1 MAEWPALHIGS
12 SPWLFLPLQLRPL
25 AIVPH
30 LEQLSTGCCSNEP
43 RMDQA
48 SEANTWDVPRFAIHT
63 FDVPAC
69 LRSLGIMVCQEAT
82 AIVLVK
88 GTCEAPLVALKRT
101 QVRQFDLQ
109 KVPWLTTI
117 H

>member
-48 SEANTWDVPRFAIHT
+48 SEANTWDVPRFAVYT
-63 FDVPAC
+63 FEVPAC
-69 LRSLGIMVCQEAT
+69 LRSLRIMVCQEPT
-82 AIVLVK
+82 TIVLVK
-88 GTCEAPLVALKRT
+88 SPGEAPLVTFKRT

-109 KVPWLTTI
+109 NVPGLTTI